1 MLVSSLASRGALSS
15 MCCVWCTPHQ
25 IDIIVKS
32 STEGIDGDAYV
43 KDVYSFSVHLWSQH
57 NLIIQ
62 MGVKCP
68 KKTNRW
74 VHLGRVLNFYKEY
87 RRSII
92 AHTLEKH
99 PEKLPL
105 DMWWVITYAVA
116 PAVDEINITFAK
128 LQSRSLLV
136 AQQAKFV
143 NALIGTLTAMFCI
156 EVIDPD
162 QSDDDDGEIKYISI
176 ESMWID
182 VAGIEN
188 HIRDQGLAAGKFFD
202 ALNATDQN
210 AVIKEITSYA
220 IMLVTG
226 LTGVKA
232 ERDENNQPLDH
243 DAPPIMPQQLVTLR
257 PAKFI
262 QEVLD
267 KYRDRLQK
275 FWTSNEFEEIEADHR
290 DLVKMYR
297 DDENMRN
304 VIDKHDVNT
313 LFNDTWDCVPRF
325 KHLRAFCGGLAT
337 IFPNTTSIESDFSIL
352 KLKLDAFHT
361 ALMHLSLEGIMQA
374 KQRAILK
381 QLWA

>member
-1 MLVSSLASRGALSS
+1 VLR
-15 MCCVWCTPHQ
+15 VWCTPHH
-25 IDIIVKS
+25 INIIIKS
-32 STEGIDGDAYV
+32 SAEGINGGAYV
-43 KDVYSFSVHLWSQH
+43 KDVYSFSVHLWSEH

-74 VHLGRVLNFYKEY
+74 VHLGRVLNFYKQY
-87 RRSII
+87 RRLII

-99 PEKLPL
+99 SEKLPS
-105 DMWWVITYAVA
+105 DMWWVITYAVV

-128 LQSRSLLV
+128 MQSRSLLMV
-136 AQQAKFV
+136 QQAKFV
-143 NALIGTLTAMFCI
+143 NALIGMLTAMFCI

-162 QSDDDDGEIKYISI
+162 QNDDDNNEIEYMSI
-176 ESMWID
+176 ESMQID
-182 VAGIEN
+182 VASIEN
-188 HIRDQGLAAGKFFD
+188 HIRDQGSAAGKFFD

-220 IMLVTG
+220 MMLVKG
-226 LTGVKA
+226 LTGIKA
-232 ERDENNQPLDH
+232 ERDENNQSFDH
-243 DAPPIMPQQLVTLR
+243 DTPPVMPQQLITLR
-257 PAKFI
+257 PTKFI

-275 FWTSNEFEEIEADHR
+275 FWTSDEFEEIEADHR

-304 VIDKHDVNT
+304 VIDKHDVNM
-313 LFNDTWDCVPRF
+313 LFNDAWDCVPWF
-325 KHLRAFCGGLAT
+325 KRLRAFCGGLAT
-337 IFPNTTSIESDFSIL
+337 IFPNTTSVESDFSIL
-352 KLKLDAFHT
+352 KWELDAFRT

-381 QLWA
+381 

>member
-1 MLVSSLASRGALSS
+1 
-15 MCCVWCTPHQ
+15 
-25 IDIIVKS
+25 
-32 STEGIDGDAYV
+32 
-43 KDVYSFSVHLWSQH
+43 
-57 NLIIQ
+57 

-74 VHLGRVLNFYKEY
+74 VHFGHVLNFYKQY
-87 RRSII
+87 CRLII

-99 PEKLPL
+99 PEKLSS

-128 LQSRSLLV
+128 LQSRSLLM
-136 AQQAKFV
+136 AQQAEFV

-162 QSDDDDGEIKYISI
+162 QDDDDDGEIEYMSI
-176 ESMWID
+176 ESMRID
-182 VAGIEN
+182 VTGIEN
-188 HIRDQGLAAGKFFD
+188 HICDQGSAAGKFFD

-210 AVIKEITSYA
+210 AIIKEIAPYA

-232 ERDENNQPLDH
+232 ERDENNQPFDH

-267 KYRDRLQK
+267 KYRDHLQK
-275 FWTSNEFEEIEADHR
+275 FWTSDEFEEIEVDHR

-313 LFNDTWDCVPRF
+313 LFNDAWDCVSRF
-325 KHLRAFCGGLAT
+325 KRLCAFYGGLAT
-337 IFPNTTSIESDFSIL
+337 IFPNMMSVESDFSIL
-352 KLKLDAFHT
+352 KWELDAFRT
-361 ALMHLSLEGIMQA
+361 ALMHMSLEGIMQA

-381 QLWA
+381 QLWAWWAINDQIHIRPQHGPLCSQKRLIWTHPQITGDGVYKIA

>member
-1 MLVSSLASRGALSS
+1 
-15 MCCVWCTPHQ
+15 
-25 IDIIVKS
+25 
-32 STEGIDGDAYV
+32 
-43 KDVYSFSVHLWSQH
+43 
-57 NLIIQ
+57 
-62 MGVKCP
+62 MGVKCS

-74 VHLGRVLNFYKEY
+74 VHLGRVLNFYKQY
-87 RRSII
+87 CRLII

-99 PEKLPL
+99 PEKLPS

-136 AQQAKFV
+136 VQQAEFV
-143 NALIGTLTAMFCI
+143 NALISTLTAMFCI
-156 EVIDPD
+156 EVINPD
-162 QSDDDDGEIKYISI
+162 QSDDDDGEIEYMSI
-176 ESMWID
+176 ELMRID
-182 VAGIEN
+182 VAGIKN
-188 HIRDQGLAAGKFFD
+188 HIRDQGSVAGKFFD
-202 ALNATDQN
+202 VLNAADQN
-210 AVIKEITSYA
+210 MVIKEIASYA

-243 DAPPIMPQQLVTLR
+243 DVPPVMPQQLITLR

-267 KYRDRLQK
+267 KCRDRLQK
-275 FWTSNEFEEIEADHR
+275 FWTFDEFEEIEADHR

-313 LFNDTWDCVPRF
+313 LFND
-325 KHLRAFCGGLAT
+325 A
-337 IFPNTTSIESDFSIL
+337 
-352 KLKLDAFHT
+352 
-361 ALMHLSLEGIMQA
+361 
-374 KQRAILK
+374 
-381 QLWA
+381 